1 MNEITPDSFL
11 QVCPKK
17 RKRKI
22 DRWFVLSMVFI
33 ILGLALAIL
42 ALLMLPIWA

>member
-1 MNEITPDSFL
+1 MTEITSNTFF

-17 RKRKI
+17 RKKYI
-22 DRWFVLSMVFI
+22 DRWFILSMVFM

-42 ALLMLPIWA
+42 ALIMLPIWG